1 MNFLL
6 AVIIPPDIKDPEK
19 WIEDKLLPY
28 DINTKVEKYK
38 DYLSDDE
45 VNYLM
50 SYHDYG
56 SRIEL
61 VLKKNE
67 HKEVFF
73 EDEKGIY
80 QFSEMNRNWK
90 WSNWGIGGSKF
101 DDEVPKIFVKDY
113 WHNHTVKVKDL
124 QDFKFAALL
133 CPQGKWRDC
142 YSYGWAEINN
152 SFNPAKNEEAWEKWL
167 VEVDTTLEGLED
179 HLILSVVYQS

>member
-6 AVIIPPDIKDPEK
+6 AVIIPPDTKDPEK

-67 HKEVFF
+67 H
-73 EDEKGIY
+73 
-80 QFSEMNRNWK
+80 
-90 WSNWGIGGSKF
+90 SK
-101 DDEVPKIFVKDY
+101 
-113 WHNHTVKVKDL
+113 
-124 QDFKFAALL
+124 
-133 CPQGKWRDC
+133 
-142 YSYGWAEINN
+142 
-152 SFNPAKNEEAWEKWL
+152 
-167 VEVDTTLEGLED
+167 
-179 HLILSVVYQS
+179 